1 MLLAIF
7 VIALV
12 SAMTIGILKRLTVRA
27 KVVEAIVTS
36 ERLAYLEEAGLAH
49 ATAQLKRIP
58 GFSGRLRWN
67 GTRSGLP
74 DSHLRP
80 RYDVRV
86 QRSGTDF
93 IVTCVTSCNG
103 QTRTSTRTIKGTP

>member
-1 MLLAIF
+1 MLLAVF

-27 KVVEAIVTS
+27 RVVEAIVTS

-49 ATAQLKRIP
+49 ATAQLRQNP
-58 GFSGRLRWN
+58 GFSGRLRWS
-67 GTRSGLP
+67 GSRSRLP
-74 DSHLRP
+74 DANLRP

-86 QRSGTDF
+86 QTSGADSV
-93 IVTCVTSCNG
+93 VTCVTWCNG
-103 QTRTSTRTIKGTP
+103 QTRTTTRTIKGTP

>member
-27 KVVEAIVTS
+27 RVVEAIVTS

-49 ATAQLKRIP
+49 ATAQLKHTP
-58 GFSGRLRWN
+58 GFSGRLRWS
-67 GTRSGLP
+67 GARSSLP

-80 RYDVRV
+80 RYDIRV
-86 QRSGTDF
+86 QSSGTDS

-103 QTRTSTRTIKGTP
+103 QTRTSTRIIRGTP